1 MPNLSALQFP
11 PDSWAEVR
19 SHDRVTRYRR
29 SGTGPAVLLLQ
40 RADGA
45 GALWPELLHELE
57 ESHRLVVPEAP
68 PPGIDIARWLADF
81 LAGLGLSPIAVV
93 AAAEFRIPGLELAL
107 LGAAPVTKVVL
118 VPSGDA
124 GETGLEGTLAPTI
137 RDDAVALLVVRR
149 GLPASAALPLVCGFF
164 SGAEVL
170 PPG

>member
-29 SGTGPAVLLLQ
+29 SGTGPAVLVLQ
-40 RADGA
+40 PADGP
-45 GALWPELLHELE
+45 GALWPELLPQLE
-57 ESHRLVVPEAP
+57 ESHRLIVPEAP
-68 PPGIDIARWLADF
+68 PAGIDIAHWLADF
-81 LAGLGLSPIAVV
+81 LEGLGLAPVAVV
-93 AAAEFRIPGLELAL
+93 AADAFCIPVLELVL
-107 LGAAPVTKVVL
+107 LGADQVTRVVL
-118 VPSGDA
+118 VPNGHAGD
-124 GETGLEGTLAPTI
+124 TGLEGTLAPTI

-149 GLPASAALPLVCGFF
+149 GLSASEALPLVSGFF

>member
-1 MPNLSALQFP
+1 MPNLSAPRFP
-11 PDSWAEVR
+11 PDSWAEIR

-29 SGTGPAVLLLQ
+29 SGTGPAVLVLQ
-40 RADGA
+40 PADGP

-57 ESHRLVVPEAP
+57 ERHRLVIPEAP

-81 LAGLGLSPIAVV
+81 LEGLGLSPVAVV
-93 AAAEFRIPGLELAL
+93 AADELCIPVLELAL
-107 LGAAPVTKVVL
+107 LGADQVTRVVL
-118 VPSGDA
+118 VPDGEA

-137 RDDAVALLVVRR
+137 RDESVALLVVRR
-149 GLPASAALPLVCGFF
+149 GLSASEALPLVCGFL